1 MLTGQFANMTTVQ
14 EVIQFL
20 DLNSTSIAV
29 LGGIDEVPSIY
40 VIQSSP
46 TTIVDI
52 NVSKQGPDGELK
64 GAKALWLTV
73 FTKVLFALKLLHL
86 S

>member
-1 MLTGQFANMTTVQ
+1 MFCYVLLTGQFGNMTTVQ

-29 LGGIDEVPSIY
+29 LGGIDEVPLIWFKDG
-40 VIQSSP
+40 
-46 TTIVDI
+46 TTMVYI
-52 NVSKQGPDGELK
+52 NVSTDQGPGGELK

-73 FTKVLFALKLLHL
+73 FTKVLSAL
-86 S
+86 

>member
-29 LGGIDEVPSIY
+29 LGGIDEVPLIY
-40 VIQSSP
+40 VIQ
-46 TTIVDI
+46 
-52 NVSKQGPDGELK
+52 
-64 GAKALWLTV
+64 
-73 FTKVLFALKLLHL
+73 
-86 S
+86 